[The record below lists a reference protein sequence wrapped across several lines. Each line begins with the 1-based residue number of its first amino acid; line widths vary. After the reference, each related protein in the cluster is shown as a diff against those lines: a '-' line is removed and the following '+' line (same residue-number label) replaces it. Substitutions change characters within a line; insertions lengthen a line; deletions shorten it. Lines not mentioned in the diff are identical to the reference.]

1 MKLHTILAAGLIS
14 AAIVAPALAQQ
25 GGMQMTP
32 EQRAVRFDT
41 LDADKNG
48 MLTKEEWLPSIPD
61 QMKDYA
67 DQIWAMMDTEG
78 KGSVTK
84 EQYANFRPQRQG

>member
-1 MKLHTILAAGLIS
+1 MKPHTFLAAGLIS
-14 AAIVAPALAQQ
+14 VAIAAPALAQQ
-25 GGMQMTP
+25 GSMQMTP

-67 DQIWAMMDTEG
+67 DQIWAMMDTGG

>member
-1 MKLHTILAAGLIS
+1 MKIQAILAFGMLVATV
-14 AAIVAPALAQQ
+14 AAPAMAQQ
-25 GGMQMTP
+25 GGMQMSP
-32 EQRAVRFDT
+32 EQRAARFDT

-48 MLTKEEWLPSIPD
+48 LLTKEEWLPSIPD

-67 DQIWAMMDTEG
+67 DQIWAMMDMAG

-84 EQYANFRPQRQG
+84 EQYANFRPQRPG